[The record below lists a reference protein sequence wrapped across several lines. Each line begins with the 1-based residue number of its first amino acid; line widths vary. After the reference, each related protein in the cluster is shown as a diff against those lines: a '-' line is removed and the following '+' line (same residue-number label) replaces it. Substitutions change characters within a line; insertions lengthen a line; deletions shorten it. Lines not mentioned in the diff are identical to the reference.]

1 MNWTFV
7 LCQKV
12 KSSYDLGDMSK
23 GSRSQLEKV
32 STVHVRDN
40 LSIKIRMI
48 LVDENSSNKISS
60 SGSILKHTEKYVNE

>member
-12 KSSYDLGDMSK
+12 KSSYDLGDMPK

-40 LSIKIRMI
+40 LSIKIRI
-48 LVDENSSNKISS
+48 LINENSSNKISS
-60 SGSILKHTEKYVNE
+60 SESILKHIENYVNE